1 MDKQFLIRD
10 DHIGMFKDFMPN
22 EMIEDYLNS

>member
-10 DHIGMFKDFMPN
+10 DHIGSFKNFMPN
-22 EMIEDYLNS
+22 EMIQDYLN